1 MLIVFIGGQILVN
14 NVIWK
19 QTFLKVWMQLSK
31 EILRRMCG
39 GVWNILVSRI
49 ECSTIRLINVDCCMK
64 ERVIYGSRM

>member
-19 QTFLKVWMQLSK
+19 QISK

-39 GVWNILVSRI
+39 GVWNTLASRI
-49 ECSTIRLINVDCCMK
+49 ECSTIRLKNVDCCMK